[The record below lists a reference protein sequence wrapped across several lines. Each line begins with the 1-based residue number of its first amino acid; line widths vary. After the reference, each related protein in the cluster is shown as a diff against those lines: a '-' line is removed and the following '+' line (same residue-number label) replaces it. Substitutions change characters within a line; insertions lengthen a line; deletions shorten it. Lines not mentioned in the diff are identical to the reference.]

1 MNDGLISRVKRLVAG
16 SVNGL
21 VDTMEAAAPET
32 VMREAIREIDD
43 AANEVRAMLG
53 RTIAN
58 RHNASKRLM
67 DATSKHEELA
77 ESARFAIDN
86 GRDDLA
92 EAAVARQID
101 MEAQMPV
108 LEATLSDLSSEQA
121 ELEGYVAA
129 LLARKREM
137 EADLETFLKSRSAG
151 RDTGENGEAS
161 ATLGHG
167 GKADRKAAK
176 AEDAF
181 SRVLHGASGVSA
193 TARADRE
200 TAAQLSELESI
211 TRQHRVKE
219 RLAELKKE

>member
-21 VDTMEAAAPET
+21 VDSMEAAAPET

-67 DATSKHEELA
+67 DATSRHEELA
-77 ESARFAIDN
+77 EDARFAIDN

-121 ELEGYVAA
+121 ELESYVAA
-129 LLARKREM
+129 LVARKREM
-137 EADLETFLKSRSAG
+137 EADLDTFIRSRSAG
-151 RDTGENGEAS
+151 DSGDNADASPDTGRGMS
-161 ATLGHG
+161 
-167 GKADRKAAK
+167 ADRRAAK

-200 TAAQLSELESI
+200 TAARLSELETI

-219 RLAELKKE
+219 RMAELKKE